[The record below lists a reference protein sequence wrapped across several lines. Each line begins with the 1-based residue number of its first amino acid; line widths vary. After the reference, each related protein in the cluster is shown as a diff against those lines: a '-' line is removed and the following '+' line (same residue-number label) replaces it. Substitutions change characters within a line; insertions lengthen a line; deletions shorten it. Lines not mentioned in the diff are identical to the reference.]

1 MVRKEVID
9 IITDHIGKIT
19 INIKNMA
26 YENKTGDRIFISQ
39 RDLYELRAICIL
51 AYGNL
56 TGKDLQEQPFTQQQ
70 NE

>member
-26 YENKTGDRIFISQ
+26 YENKTGDRIFITQ
-39 RDLYELRAICIL
+39 RDLCELRAICIL
-51 AYGNL
+51 AYENL
-56 TGKDLQEQPFTQQQ
+56 TCKDLQEEHFTQEQ